1 MLESPRL
8 SFQEGGKMERL
19 AAALLFAVC
28 ASLFGT
34 AAFAQKPEDAIK
46 FRRGVMAVIGWN
58 FGPMAAMAKGDRPY
72 DAAAFARHAEIV
84 ASVSKL
90 PLEGFISGSESGE
103 TKAKPEIWL
112 DLDDFKA
119 KLEKMQGEAAKL
131 AEVAKSGDF
140 NAAKAQL
147 GETGKACKACHD
159 KFRNK

>member
-1 MLESPRL
+1 M
-8 SFQEGGKMERL
+8 KRL
-19 AAALLFAVC
+19 AAALLFAVS

-84 ASVSKL
+84 AFMSKL
-90 PLEGFISGSESGE
+90 PLEGFVPGSDTGE

-112 DLDDFKA
+112 DMDDFKA
-119 KLEKMQGEAAKL
+119 KLEKMQAEVAKL
-131 AEVAKSGDF
+131 AEVAKTPDLNTS
-140 NAAKAQL
+140 KAQL

-159 KFRNK
+159 KYRNK